1 MVTEKTIRLTT
12 AQALVK
18 FLNQQYIEVDGEMAP
33 FVDGIFT
40 VFGHGNVVGIGQ
52 ALEEDPG
59 HLNVY
64 QGKNEQGMAH
74 AAIAYAKQKKSQA
87 HLRVFRISR
96 TRFRQPNNSS
106 WHRTCEQFTSIIPA
120 SRYIRNQ
127 TARPSLTTIRA

>member
-74 AAIAYAKQKKSQA
+74 AAIAYAKQKNRK
-87 HLRVFRISR
+87 RIYACSASAGPGSANLI
-96 TRFRQPNNSS
+96 TA
-106 WHRTCEQFTSIIPA
+106 WHRTCEQFTRIILA
-120 SRYIRNQ
+120 SRHIRNQ
-127 TARPSLTTIRA
+127 TARPSFATTRA

>member
-40 VFGHGNVVGIGQ
+40 LFGHGNVVGIGQ
-52 ALEEDPG
+52 ALEEAPG
-59 HLNVY
+59 HLKVY

-74 AAIAYAKQKKSQA
+74 AAIAYAKQKKSPA
-87 HLRVFRISR
+87 HLRVFHISR
-96 TRFRQPNNSS
+96 TRFRELNNSS
-106 WHRTCEQFTSIIPA
+106 RHRTCE
-120 SRYIRNQ
+120 
-127 TARPSLTTIRA
+127 

>member
-59 HLNVY
+59 H
-64 QGKNEQGMAH
+64 
-74 AAIAYAKQKKSQA
+74 
-87 HLRVFRISR
+87 
-96 TRFRQPNNSS
+96 
-106 WHRTCEQFTSIIPA
+106 
-120 SRYIRNQ
+120 
-127 TARPSLTTIRA
+127 